1 MSALEPVFLTL
12 DDVYALHERQLGRF
26 GGGAG
31 LRDAGLLAS
40 AIAQPHASFGGA
52 FAHEGLVAMAAA
64 YLFHVVSN
72 HPFLDG
78 NKRVG
83 LLCALVFL
91 HVNGK
96 RVRVV
101 RGSDELYDLT
111 MAVAQGQLDK
121 AAVTARL
128 AQLVQ

>member
-1 MSALEPVFLTL
+1 VSALEPVFLTL

-91 HVNGK
+91 HVNG
-96 RVRVV
+96 VRVV
-101 RGSDELYDLT
+101 RGSEALYDLT

-128 AQLVQ
+128 AEIVQ